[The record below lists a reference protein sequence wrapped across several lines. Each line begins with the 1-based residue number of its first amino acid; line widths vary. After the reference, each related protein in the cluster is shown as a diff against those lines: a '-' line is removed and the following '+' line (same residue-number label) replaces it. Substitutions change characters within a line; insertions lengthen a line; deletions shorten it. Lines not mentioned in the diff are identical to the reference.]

1 MTWEPAGPAW
11 LFCPADRPER
21 YSKAAAAADV
31 VIIDL
36 EDAVA
41 AADKPA
47 ARDAVAAS
55 SMDPERTVIRVNA
68 HGTEDIAADLS
79 MLARTDYRRVML
91 AKTESAEQL
100 HALDGYQVVALIES
114 PLGAVNVNEIA
125 SAPNAIGAMWGAED
139 LVAALGGT
147 SSRFADGS
155 YRDVARHVRTSTLL
169 AAKARGLFALDS
181 VYLDIDDTDGL
192 GTETDDA
199 VAVGFDG
206 KVAIHPRQVP
216 VIRDAYAPTADDVD
230 WARRVLE
237 AVSSNRGVFTFEG
250 KMVDA
255 PVLRHAER
263 ILRRTG
269 ARDRH
274 DHAHQNGGGR

>member
-21 YSKAAAAADV
+21 YTKAAAAADV

-47 ARDAVAAS
+47 AREALAAS
-55 SMDPERTVIRVNA
+55 SLDPARTVIRVNA
-68 HGTEDIAADLS
+68 HGTSDFGADLKA
-79 MLARTDYRRVML
+79 LTRTDYRRVML
-91 AKTESAEQL
+91 AKTESAEQVR
-100 HALDGYQVVALIES
+100 ALESYEVVALIES
-114 PLGAVNVNEIA
+114 PLGAVMVNEIA
-125 SAPNAIGAMWGAED
+125 SAENVIGAMWGAED
-139 LVAALGGT
+139 LVAALGGN
-147 SSRFADGS
+147 SSRFSDGS

-169 AAKARGLFALDS
+169 ATKARGLFALDS
-181 VYLDIDDTDGL
+181 VVLDIENVDRL
-192 GTETDDA
+192 RSETDDA

-216 VIRDAYAPTADDVD
+216 VIREAYAPSEEDLA
-230 WARRVLE
+230 WARRVLG
-237 AVSSNRGVFTFEG
+237 AVSSNRGVFEFEG

-255 PVLRHAER
+255 PVLRQAER
-263 ILRRTG
+263 ILARG
-269 ARDRH
+269 ASAQSR
-274 DHAHQNGGGR
+274 

>member
-21 YSKAAAAADV
+21 YPKAAAAADV

-41 AADKPA
+41 ASDKPA

-68 HGTEDIAADLS
+68 HGTDDFAADLAA
-79 MLARTDYRRVML
+79 LARTDYRLVML
-91 AKTESAEQL
+91 AKVENADQVR
-100 HALDGYQVVALIES
+100 ALDGYQVVALIES
-114 PLGAVNVNEIA
+114 PLGAVMVNDIA
-125 SAPNAIGAMWGAED
+125 SAPNIIGAMWGAED
-139 LVAALGGT
+139 LVAALGGN

-192 GTETDDA
+192 RIETDDA

-216 VIRDAYAPTADDVD
+216 VIRDAYAPTADEIA

-237 AVSSNRGVFTFEG
+237 AVASNRGVFSFEG

-263 ILRRTG
+263 ILRRNSG
-269 ARDRH
+269 DS
-274 DHAHQNGGGR
+274 